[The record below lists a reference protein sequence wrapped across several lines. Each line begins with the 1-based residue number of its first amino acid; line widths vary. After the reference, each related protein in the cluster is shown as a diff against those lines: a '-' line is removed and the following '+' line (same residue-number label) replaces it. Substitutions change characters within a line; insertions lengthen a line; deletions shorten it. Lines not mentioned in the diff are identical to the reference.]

1 MGWTSEES
9 VMLLTNESFDTSLG
23 QMILQELHRKEM
35 LLLVGVAWMNFIKE
49 RRLEKGI
56 TRGDLQNRDYMN

>member
-1 MGWTSEES
+1 
-9 VMLLTNESFDTSLG
+9 
-23 QMILQELHRKEM
+23 M

-56 TRGDLQNRDYMN
+56 TRGDLQNRDYMNCNNKMMTETKPLLAILVF